1 MKKFKSYFVLS
12 FIAILSLM
20 CSSCTIEK
28 DEEYNNSSSI
38 SVDGNKYF
46 IYQSLFNKNNTGNI
60 YFSAILRP
68 DIKDSEGSYRE
79 FVIVTF
85 ISSQEQLTVGED
97 ITDRTSVRDFIYYL
111 QASLNP
117 YRYNE
122 LSGSI
127 KVVSIDKKYITL
139 QFNNFTFSNIV
150 NETFCINGTLK
161 YKRDGV
167 RYENGVVVED

>member
-12 FIAILSLM
+12 FIAILSLI

-28 DEEYNNSSSI
+28 DEEFNNSSSI
-38 SVDGNKYF
+38 SVDGTKYF
-46 IYQSLFNKNNTGNI
+46 IYQSLFNKNNTGDV

-68 DIKDSEGSYRE
+68 DIKESERGYRE
-79 FVIVTF
+79 FVIV
-85 ISSQEQLTVGED
+85 SPQEQLTVGED
-97 ITDRTSVRDFIYYL
+97 ITNRTSVRDFIYYL
-111 QASLNP
+111 NASVHP
-117 YRYNE
+117 YSYNE

-127 KVVSIDKKYITL
+127 KVVSVDKKYITL

-150 NETFCINGTLK
+150 NITFCINGTIK
-161 YKRDGV
+161 YKRDGL

>member
-60 YFSAILRP
+60 
-68 DIKDSEGSYRE
+68 
-79 FVIVTF
+79 
-85 ISSQEQLTVGED
+85 
-97 ITDRTSVRDFIYYL
+97 
-111 QASLNP
+111 
-117 YRYNE
+117 
-122 LSGSI
+122 
-127 KVVSIDKKYITL
+127 
-139 QFNNFTFSNIV
+139 
-150 NETFCINGTLK
+150 
-161 YKRDGV
+161 
-167 RYENGVVVED
+167 

>member
-46 IYQSLFNKNNTGNI
+46 IYQSLFNKNTTGSI

-68 DIKDSEGSYRE
+68 DIKEPEGSYRE
-79 FVIVTF
+79 FVIVTD

-111 QASLNP
+111 QASLNT

-127 KVVSIDKKYITL
+127 KVVSVDKKYITL

-150 NETFCINGTLK
+150 NEKFRINGTLK